1 MSDAYSWMENNRLAE
16 DNQLILSWHKL
27 GAQTL
32 LSREMVEDARFDV
45 RETLT
50 GDLLM
55 QLQAYVLGEKLPEN
69 TVTATGSVSVE
80 YPASW
85 WQHFKH
91 TYRAHWWIRAL
102 ARRRPPRMQ
111 TKTETGTVTATWH
124 HMTAYPWARYTHRVP
139 ASERLG
145 YPVYLRWSE
154 HDWKGGMFR

>member
-1 MSDAYSWMENNRLAE
+1 MTDARIWRENDDRARNGELV
-16 DNQLILSWHKL
+16 LSWEKL
-27 GAQTL
+27 GARMQ
-32 LSREMVEDARFDV
+32 LSREMVQDARFDI
-45 RETLT
+45 RETLY

-85 WQHFKH
+85 WQHFKD
-91 TYRAHWWIRAL
+91 TYRERWWMRAL

-111 TKTETGTVTATWH
+111 TKTETGTLTATWH

-139 ASERLG
+139 SSEHLG
-145 YPVYLRWSE
+145 YPVYLRWNE
-154 HDWKGGMFR
+154 YDVNGGMFR